1 MHPRIAMRQR
11 DDRSPSSAHLNP
23 PALERE
29 VEPAKPWLRRGR
41 NQLVIV
47 AACLAVIAAS
57 AGLVWWKVSRLTVAL
72 EIPIQRDATMS
83 EPLEE
88 ELPTAALASDAA
100 IGAPVTGDIED
111 DPAGW
116 RGVAASSDRFGV
128 VALWSERELWV
139 SRDDGIT
146 FRQQLAAAEP
156 IGAAAVGVDGRVYL
170 ARHGGRLGMLTP
182 SGRTVWAR
190 LDYDQALALGH
201 GGVWT
206 VLLVLSAD
214 RQDGLSP
221 LLWISPD
228 HGATWRRLVAPAA
241 GDLDNAL
248 RVTADGTIDLL
259 VRVTGDLAPRVRHY
273 RGHVDGR
280 PFAGVA
286 DTEDPHPFGL
296 GHDGRMPRLTWTSDE
311 VHLEPSHLR
320 VHDWDVVLGAGPDRT
335 VAVADGRL
343 WNLNDSHPTA
353 LSNQVPG
360 RVRALTADG
369 IGRSLAIIGRVGL
382 RYSGRHGWR
391 RLFELADPNP
401 RVP

>member
-1 MHPRIAMRQR
+1 MRER

-41 NQLVIV
+41 NQLFIV
-47 AACLAVIAAS
+47 TACLAVIAAS
-57 AGLVWWKVSRLTVAL
+57 AGLVWWRVARVTLAL
-72 EIPIQRDATMS
+72 EIPLDHDATIS
-83 EPLEE
+83 EPSEE
-88 ELPTAALASDAA
+88 ELPTAALAVDAP
-100 IGAPVTGDIED
+100 IGAPVKGEIAD
-111 DPAGW
+111 DPNGW

-156 IGAAAVGVDGRVYL
+156 IGAAVVGADGRVYL

-182 SGRTVWAR
+182 SGRTVWTQ

-206 VLLVLSAD
+206 VLLALSAD

-228 HGATWRRLVAPAA
+228 QGATWRRLIAPAA

-248 RVTADGTIDLL
+248 RITADGSIDLL
-259 VRVTGDLAPRVRHY
+259 VRVTGDLAPRIRHY

-286 DTEDPHPFGL
+286 DTEDPQPFGL
-296 GHDGRMPRLTWTSDE
+296 GHDGQMLDLTWTSDQ
-311 VHLEPSHLR
+311 VHLEPSHLG
-320 VHDWDVVLGAGPDRT
+320 VHDWDIVLGAGGDRT
-335 VAVADGRL
+335 IAIADRRL
-343 WNLNDSHPTA
+343 WNLNHSHPTVV
-353 LSNQVPG
+353 SNQVPG
-360 RVRALTADG
+360 RVRALAADG
-369 IGRSLAIIGRVGL
+369 IGRSVAIIGRVGL
-382 RYSGRHGWR
+382 RHSERHGWR
-391 RLFELADPNP
+391 RLFELTDLNP